1 MSEYTLAVFGT
12 LEQGQADFQQ
22 TYNSLVNEIQMLESQ
37 LRSSLSQ
44 WAGSAQQAYYQQQMQ
59 WNAAMA
65 HMEQVLAQFAVVVG
79 TANQNYQ
86 QAEQVNT
93 SLWAG

>member
-12 LEQGQADFQQ
+12 LEQGQADFRQ
-22 TYNSLVNEIQMLESQ
+22 TYNSLVSEVQMLEAQ

-44 WAGSAQQAYYQQQMQ
+44 WAGPALQAYYQQRAQ
-59 WNAAMA
+59 WNAAMT
-65 HMEQVLAQFAVVVG
+65 HMEQVLAQLGVVVG

-86 QAEQVNT
+86 QAEQANT

>member
-1 MSEYTLAVFGT
+1 MSEYTVAVFGMM
-12 LEQGQADFQQ
+12 EQTQADFNKTYSGLATEVQ
-22 TYNSLVNEIQMLESQ
+22 TLATQ
-37 LRSSLSQ
+37 LRSSLAQ
-44 WAGSAQQAYYQQQMQ
+44 WAGSAQQAYYQQQAQ

-65 HMEQVLAQFAVVVG
+65 HMEQALAQLGVVVG

-93 SLWAG
+93 TLWAG